1 MDGSLS
7 GEFGVFCWGG
17 GGGGGREIVKLTGV
31 MCRFYE
37 AQGFTWLGDFS
48 KERPGKDIGA
58 FEGAFLKM
66 EL

>member
-7 GEFGVFCWGG
+7 GEFWSVCWGG
-17 GGGGGREIVKLTGV
+17 GGVKLTGV

-37 AQGFTWLGDFS
+37 AQGFTWVGDFS
-48 KERPGKDIGA
+48 KERPGQDIGA